1 MERHKITE
9 RQIEKAR
16 QNNGRFL
23 NRIRSS
29 AAIRF
34 DYFNRFM
41 VSLKEDVSEAGLR
54 EQLKEYLRNL
64 LSLVDII

>member
-1 MERHKITE
+1 MERHKVAGG
-9 RQIEKAR
+9 QIEKAR
-16 QNNGRFL
+16 LSNVRFL

-64 LSLVDII
+64 LSLVDMI